1 MYSNLAKKYK
11 ADAKEDADE
20 NNFIGHIPKNNES
33 NLIPVCKQ
41 HHDDAHNDK
50 IIIRG
55 YVQTTD
61 GVILDYEIIPN
72 TLPVNTSKKKYSSE
86 EVKLFIDYI
95 VNKCNNEVN
104 GCAETKIREEFN
116 NNISKHTLKK
126 MVSGEY

>member
-1 MYSNLAKKYK
+1 M
-11 ADAKEDADE
+11 
-20 NNFIGHIPKNNES
+20 
-33 NLIPVCKQ
+33 CKQ